1 MRVALYIRV
10 STDEQAKEG
19 FSIPAQKERLTQYA
33 QSQDWDLHDF
43 YIEEGFSAKDTNRPE
58 LQRMMDHIRKK
69 EIDIVLV
76 YRLDRLTRSVLD
88 LYRLLQEFEKYEV
101 KFKSATEVYDTTSA
115 IGRLF
120 LTLVAALAQW
130 ERENL
135 AERVRFGMEQ
145 MVLQEKRP
153 GGPPPYGY
161 NLVDRKLVI
170 NEDEAAVVRYIF
182 NRYLSGVG
190 MNNIAIE
197 CNQLGYRTK
206 SGKDF
211 SRIAIYNILQNHAY
225 FGTLRWNYREGKHTV
240 NNPDDWILFEGT
252 HPAIIDKEM
261 FKAAK
266 RIHENNKPKHP
277 RQIGS
282 NYIFSSVAY
291 CARCNAKM
299 VGHTMTKKNS
309 DYIIRRYICQNAR
322 IKKCDSPALT
332 DYFVEESFV
341 DKLDSIIESYSSIAE
356 TTELKKHKKSPT
368 NKKHLESELKKIGD
382 QRKRFQILFSEG
394 LIDIED
400 LRERVNELREKEERI
415 KTELTLYEAYQATL
429 SENEVIEIITNT
441 KKVWEKAS
449 TKEKKQMVYIL
460 VKKIVLDLPDEQ
472 RKKRKNKKVIIKEI
486 EFN

>member
-1 MRVALYIRV
+1 MRTAIYIRV

-19 FSIPAQKERLTQYA
+19 FSIPAQKERLTQYV
-33 QSQDWDLHDF
+33 QSQDWDLYDY

-58 LQRMMDHIRKK
+58 LQRMMDDIRKK
-69 EIDIVLV
+69 KIDIVLV

-145 MVLQEKRP
+145 MVHQEKRP

-161 NLVDRKLVI
+161 DLVDRKLVI
-170 NEDEAAVVRYIF
+170 NQNEAVVVRYIF
-182 NRYLSGVG
+182 NRYLNGVG

-206 SGKDF
+206 SGKEF
-211 SRIAIYNILQNHAY
+211 SRTAIYHILHNHAY
-225 FGTLRWNYREGKHTV
+225 FGALRWNYREGKHTV
-240 NNPDDWILFEGT
+240 NHPEDWILLEDT

-261 FKAAK
+261 FEAAE
-266 RIHENNKPKHP
+266 RIHENKKPKHP

-282 NYIFSSVAY
+282 DYIFSGIAY
-291 CARCNAKM
+291 CARCGAKM

-309 DYIIRRYICQNAR
+309 DYVIRRYICQNAR
-322 IKKCDSPALT
+322 MKKCNAPALT

-341 DKLDSIIESYSSIAE
+341 EKLDSIIESYSSVAK
-356 TTELKKHKKSPT
+356 TSELKKHKKSPMNT
-368 NKKHLESELKKIGD
+368 KHLEAELKKIGQ

-394 LIDIED
+394 LMEIED

-415 KTELTLYEAYQATL
+415 KNELNMHEADHAAL
-429 SENEVIEIITNT
+429 SENEIIEIITNT

-449 TKEKKQMVYIL
+449 AKEKKQMVYIL

-472 RKKRKNKKVIIKEI
+472 RKNRKNKKVIIKEM